1 MCWGGGDKDT
11 ETKGK
16 GNRENKGKQR
26 GNGSRAPAPA
36 RRPGGQTRG
45 KEERASNT
53 GENTGT
59 HHHHITTE
67 NWELGTGGTYRS
79 IGKSI
84 RGSRRGSKKK
94 MKTKIKI
101 INNEKE

>member
-1 MCWGGGDKDT
+1 MRQREQGCRD
-11 ETKGK
+11 KGK
-16 GNRENKGKQR
+16 NRENKGKQR
-26 GNGSRAPAPA
+26 GDGSRAPA

-45 KEERASNT
+45 KEEGASNT

-79 IGKSI
+79 ISKSI

-94 MKTKIKI
+94 
-101 INNEKE
+101 